1 MKSICYNVGICDD
14 EEYWQNKILEY
25 CNMIA
30 RHSKITFEYFL
41 FSSGEEILSNIVPL
55 DILLL
60 DEEMKTI
67 SGQMIKEYFE
77 NCNQNVMIV
86 FVTCHAEILYDSF
99 GKNVYGFLNKPID
112 ARSFAK
118 IFDKLLNKLN
128 QAQYITLSD
137 SINGDIKIPCKKIL
151 YIKAE
156 GSYSR
161 IVQENSQEYVFRKG
175 LSDLKKMLSYKYLV
189 CVHKSYMVNLSQK
202 CTISSDCSS
211 IIVKTGE
218 KIPIAR
224 RRKREVRELYLEI
237 AAERANSIWN
247 C

>member
-1 MKSICYNVGICDD
+1 MKSIFYNVGICDD
-14 EEYWQNKILEY
+14 EEYWQNEILKY

-41 FSSGEEILSNIVPL
+41 FSSGEEILSNKFPL

-77 NCNQNVMIV
+77 DSNQNTMIV
-86 FVTCHAEILYDSF
+86 FVTCHSEILYDSF

-112 ARSFAK
+112 ACSFAK
-118 IFDKLLNKLN
+118 IFEKLLNKLN
-128 QAQYITLSD
+128 QTQYITLPD
-137 SINGDIKIPCKKIL
+137 SINGDIKIPCKNIL

-156 GSYSR
+156 GSYSK
-161 IVQENSQEYVFRKG
+161 IVQENSQEYIVRKG
-175 LSDLKKMLSYKYLV
+175 LGDFKKMLFYKYLV
-189 CVHKSYMVNLSQK
+189 CVHKSYIVNLSQK
-202 CTISSDCSS
+202 VTISSDCSS

-224 RRKREVRELYLEI
+224 RRKKEVRELYIKI
-237 AAERANSIWN
+237 ATERANSIWN